1 MTNKNDTT
9 DVVMENINGITVDM
23 ECNDC
28 IESDID
34 MCKNQITLKD
44 SYLYELLKNM
54 TKNKD
59 YIFKELNNITLNDI
73 EKIKTFPE
81 FISQYNNII
90 QSIAF
95 LKYDNIGFVHE
106 AVLEKEKFDN
116 HEILKRHSLL
126 VREKKI
132 LDEELRMYDIVNNDA
147 FKLYKTLVKEL
158 NLNED
163 DISDKVECNP
173 ETFSATELIK
183 ILQEHLNERKSSV
196 NSLEINET
204 YLSTLKSFYEGRIA
218 ANSEKKAVNCQIK
231 KLIRNYS
238 KSLKTSS
245 KDK

>member
-1 MTNKNDTT
+1 MTNKNGTIDTA
-9 DVVMENINGITVDM
+9 MENVNGITVDM
-23 ECNDC
+23 ECDNC
-28 IESDID
+28 IEEDTDNST
-34 MCKNQITLKD
+34 NQITLKD
-44 SYLYELLKNM
+44 SYLYQLLMNM

-59 YIFKELNNITLNDI
+59 FIFKELNDITLSDI
-73 EKIKTFPE
+73 ENIKTFPD
-81 FISQYNNII
+81 FISQYKNVI

-116 HEILKRHSLL
+116 HEILKKHNLL

-132 LDEELRMYDIVNNDA
+132 LTEELKMYDIVNNDA
-147 FKLYKTLVKEL
+147 FKFYKTLVKEL
-158 NLNED
+158 NLND
-163 DISDKVECNP
+163 DEISNKIECNP

-183 ILQEHLNERKSSV
+183 ILQEHLDERKSSV
-196 NSLEINET
+196 NTLEISET

-238 KSLKTSS
+238 KSLKISS